1 MTLALSLFVL
11 FYILMLAVQQ
21 YRPWVALGGA
31 GAFLLLGKLGVYDFT
46 LADAARAVD
55 FNVLL
60 MMAGMMG
67 TVFLFIQSKMPARLA
82 EELIAHVPDVR
93 WAVSVLALLAGFISA
108 FVDNVATVLMVA
120 PVGLAI
126 ARQLKLSP
134 VPVLI
139 AIAVSSN
146 LQGAATLVGD
156 TTSILLGSFAEMNF
170 FDFFWMQGRPGIF
183 WGVELGALASLLV
196 LLRLFRHET
205 QPVDAKVETEVDDDV
220 PAALMVLTVGLLIA
234 ASFLPEPEAG
244 WLHTLYELRSG
255 LVCMGL
261 CLFGT
266 VRACLRA
273 GSVRPFGRIVKELD
287 RDTLLLLFG
296 LFIVIDGIRAAGVI
310 DAAAQLFHLAAG
322 EDPFRLFTLLV
333 VVSVVLSA
341 FIDNIPYVAAMLPVV
356 QGIAALMN
364 NGAGMEPYVF
374 YFGLLTGATLG
385 GNLTPIGASANIAA
399 IGILRKNGEAVSAR
413 DFLRVGVPFT
423 LAAVAAGYLYLW
435 LVWGRA

>member
-126 ARQLKLSP
+126 ARRLKLSP

-146 LQGAATLVGD
+146 LQGVGD
-156 TTSILLGSFAEMNF
+156 SPQEVG
-170 FDFFWMQGRPGIF
+170 PH
-183 WGVELGALASLLV
+183 
-196 LLRLFRHET
+196 LLRL
-205 QPVDAKVETEVDDDV
+205 
-220 PAALMVLTVGLLIA
+220 ALH
-234 ASFLPEPEAG
+234 PQ
-244 WLHTLYELRSG
+244 
-255 LVCMGL
+255 
-261 CLFGT
+261 
-266 VRACLRA
+266 
-273 GSVRPFGRIVKELD
+273 
-287 RDTLLLLFG
+287 LLLLFDAG
-296 LFIVIDGIRAAGVI
+296 GQGARHKGDHQHHHAGEDVLRDGEVEGKVGRAEREVDRQHADDRTGHAPPVAVGVHGNKKHRQQEHHRGHTV
-310 DAAAQLFHLAAG
+310 DAAADELDERHTGERPDERRQKHPDVLFPEHL
-322 EDPFRLFTLLV
+322 LHLL
-333 VVSVVLSA
+333 SLPIYIQSHCKS
-341 FIDNIPYVAAMLPVV
+341 IP
-356 QGIAALMN
+356 QIN
-364 NGAGMEPYVF
+364 
-374 YFGLLTGATLG
+374 
-385 GNLTPIGASANIAA
+385 
-399 IGILRKNGEAVSAR
+399 
-413 DFLRVGVPFT
+413 
-423 LAAVAAGYLYLW
+423 
-435 LVWGRA
+435 

>member
-126 ARQLKLSP
+126 ARRLKLSP

-156 TTSILLGSFAEMNF
+156 TTSILLGGFAGMNI
-170 FDFFWMQGRPGIF
+170 FDFFWMEGRPGIKNIIQHIEEISSG
-183 WGVELGALASLLV
+183 W
-196 LLRLFRHET
+196 R
-205 QPVDAKVETEVDDDV
+205 
-220 PAALMVLTVGLLIA
+220 VGP
-234 ASFLPEPEAG
+234 ASFGAWSWERWPRWGCCSGCSGTSASPSM
-244 WLHTLYELRSG
+244 LRWKRRWRTTSPRRFS
-255 LVCMGL
+255 C
-261 CLFGT
+261 
-266 VRACLRA
+266 
-273 GSVRPFGRIVKELD
+273 
-287 RDTLLLLFG
+287 
-296 LFIVIDGIRAAGVI
+296 
-310 DAAAQLFHLAAG
+310 
-322 EDPFRLFTLLV
+322 
-333 VVSVVLSA
+333 
-341 FIDNIPYVAAMLPVV
+341 
-356 QGIAALMN
+356 
-364 NGAGMEPYVF
+364 
-374 YFGLLTGATLG
+374 
-385 GNLTPIGASANIAA
+385 
-399 IGILRKNGEAVSAR
+399 
-413 DFLRVGVPFT
+413 
-423 LAAVAAGYLYLW
+423 
-435 LVWGRA
+435 